1 MVADGTSWT
10 PANTGLPSNINSIA
24 AGAGKLYAGTWD
36 GKIYLSSN
44 NGSSWTSM
52 SNGLPTSS
60 NYIETIHVTQSHV
73 FVGTSSNGVF
83 YSTDNGANWTAANN
97 GIPSNT
103 LVSSITSSGTNIFA
117 GTHSGVYLST
127 DDGISWTAVNNGL
140 SNTFI
145 SELTIIG
152 SDIYAGITH
161 GGVWKAALSDF
172 NLITST
178 ESLKDH
184 GIEIYPGIVKDKM
197 SISSPELQNNARIS
211 IYNLYGKVVYS
222 SSISGSFTE
231 IDMNSYIPGVYIVKI
246 DIHRNTVLT
255 RTIVKQ

>member
-1 MVADGTSWT
+1 
-10 PANTGLPSNINSIA
+10 
-24 AGAGKLYAGTWD
+24 
-36 GKIYLSSN
+36 
-44 NGSSWTSM
+44 M

-60 NYIETIHVTQSHV
+60 NYIETIHVTESHV

-127 DDGISWTAVNNGL
+127 DDGINWTAVNNGL

-152 SDIYAGITH
+152 TDIYAGITH

-172 NLITST
+172 HIITST
-178 ESLKDH
+178 GSFKDY
-184 GIEIYPGIVKDKM
+184 GIEIYPGIVKDKL
-197 SISSPELQNNARIS
+197 SISAPDLQNNARIS
-211 IYNLYGKVVYS
+211 IFNLYGKVVYS
-222 SSISGSFTE
+222 SVITGSFSDIDMTRYISG
-231 IDMNSYIPGVYIVKI
+231 IYIVKI
-246 DIHRNTVLT
+246 YIQGNIVLT
-255 RTIVKQ
+255 RKIVKQ